1 LDDELIVYRVT
12 MLNHAFRDLDGIFE
26 YIAKTLME
34 PSVALNIVDDIEA
47 AILSLEVMPHRCPE
61 RKIGAYAG
69 RGYRQLF
76 VGNYTVLFRIGA

>member
-1 LDDELIVYRVT
+1 MDDELIVYRVT

-69 RGYRQLF
+69 RGCRQLF